1 MNQPTNHN
9 LAGGFT
15 CAAITDGNTP
25 CGGELFDGKPYTLAN
40 IPLCEKHAAIL
51 YDFNVYWY
59 RVRTVQQMEEEG
71 VLNHVSGWTYIVW
84 LPNGRIKI
92 GTSGT
97 TGGVVSRWKKISGK
111 YEGKGYEEPIKP
123 IALIPGGVTR
133 EASLH
138 GRFNEFRIKD
148 EFGEQFLADAE
159 LVAYAESWGI
169 PEDMQDLVTS
179 YEQYWKKRTNKQE
192 TEEVILFDF

>member
-1 MNQPTNHN
+1 MKKLTNHN

-15 CAAITDGNTP
+15 CGAITQDNEL
-25 CGGELFDGKPYTLAN
+25 CGLELFDGKPYTLAR

-84 LPNGRIKI
+84 LPNGRLKI

-97 TGGVVSRWKKISGK
+97 SEGVSSRWRKISK
-111 YEGKGYEEPIKP
+111 QYEGKGYTGPIKP

-138 GRFNEFRIKD
+138 GQFNEFRIKD
-148 EFGEQFLADAE
+148 EFGEQFLADPE
-159 LVAYAESWGI
+159 LVAYAESWGV
-169 PEDMQDLVTS
+169 PDDMQDLVTN
-179 YEQYWKKRTNKQE
+179 YERYWNKRISEQE
-192 TEEVILFDF
+192 PEEVSLFDF